1 MLKAHQPGRYSRREP
16 QKILEIKSLFFKHQM
31 KTSEVGALWR
41 QESFLNQGFYKKLR
55 KIISHKTE
63 QRRTIRAKFQ
73 SSYKNKE
80 NKEQNNIPRLRKH
93 KRKIHVSQWA
103 EEEDDSVGP
112 ILLGR
117 RGSRCCYAQ
126 KAEQQPLL
134 SRWARQVK
142 VLRWS
147 LGRQFEC
154 RTNYKYA
161 VVFY

>member
-1 MLKAHQPGRYSRREP
+1 MLKADQPGLYSRRET

-41 QESFLNQGFYKKLR
+41 QESFLNKSFYEKRR
-55 KIISHKTE
+55 KIISHKPE

-80 NKEQNNIPRLRKH
+80 NKEQNNIPRLWKH

-112 ILLGR
+112 TLLGR
-117 RGSRCCYAQ
+117 RGSWCCYAT
-126 KAEQQPLL
+126 E
-134 SRWARQVK
+134 SRAATAAVTMSQTSQSSAGGAW
-142 VLRWS
+142 
-147 LGRQFEC
+147 GDTQF
-154 RTNYKYA
+154 
-161 VVFY
+161 